1 MMFCVHLTLN
11 KILFPFLN
19 FANKIIHPLNSFLT
33 LFLLRIWAR
42 GHHWSKARIK
52 TTFMNGRQ
60 PLEWPSPLFILL
72 LRLQLMCGI
81 VGLVIPRPLFGRN
94 YYLVTLFLFL
104 SPLILWCIVMLVL
117 VIRVIG
123 SLLAHLPFPLLN
135 LLKLYILM
143 FGVLLQSCLL
153 ISSDFML
160 FL

>member
-1 MMFCVHLTLN
+1 MIFYVPLILN
-11 KILFPFLN
+11 ATSFMFLN
-19 FANKIIHPLNSFLT
+19 FANITILPLNSFLIH
-33 LFLLRIWAR
+33 FLLRIWAR

-81 VGLVIPRPLFGRN
+81 VGLAIPHPLFSRN

-104 SPLILWCIVMLVL
+104 SPLVLWCIVMLVL

-143 FGVLLQSCLL
+143 FGVLLQSYLL